1 MTDASNL
8 IILDRDGVINHDS
21 DDYIKSPDEWLPID
35 GSLDAIADLGRAGF
49 KLVVVTNQ
57 SGIARGLMSEETLDQ
72 IHRKMISEVESH
84 GGRLSG
90 IFYCPHGPD
99 DECRCRKPRTGMH
112 EDIMSQL
119 GVSLENVPTIG
130 DSKRDLDAA
139 MEIGARP
146 ILVLTG
152 YGRGT
157 LEEYGDNP
165 PETFDDLASA
175 AAALIKENQNPS
187 QQD

>member
-1 MTDASNL
+1 MDANKL

-21 DDYIKSPDEWLPID
+21 ETYIKSPDEWLPID
-35 GSLDAIADLGRAGF
+35 GSLDAITDLSGAGF

-57 SGIARGLMSEETLDQ
+57 SGIARGLMSEETLDL
-72 IHRKMISEVESH
+72 IHRKMISEVELR
-84 GGRLSG
+84 GGRLAG

-99 DECRCRKPRTGMH
+99 DDCRCRKPRTGMH
-112 EDIMSQL
+112 EDIMNQF
-119 GVSLENVPTIG
+119 GVTLTGVPAIG

-152 YGRGT
+152 YGRKT

-175 AAALIKENQNPS
+175 AAALIKELQNLSP
-187 QQD
+187 QD